1 MSSMGSE
8 PNVANF
14 ILEYGQPETNNSYLE
29 IKPTMKYEAKV
40 IISYTNTATSMRQL
54 QMGIT

>member
-1 MSSMGSE
+1 MGSE